1 MSRVHDIGGQSGF
14 GEVLAG
20 GDAEPFSA
28 DWEARVYALTAV
40 LRQRGLFTLDEL
52 RDVIERLPPAKYLTT
67 SYYERLLDAMELI
80 VVEKGLLA

>member
-14 GEVLAG
+14 GEVPVG
-20 GDAEPFSA
+20 IDTEPLRA

-40 LRQRGLFTLDEL
+40 LRQRKLLTLDEL
-52 RDVIERLPPAKYLTT
+52 RDAVERLPPARYLTA

-80 VVEKGLLA
+80 VVEKGLLT